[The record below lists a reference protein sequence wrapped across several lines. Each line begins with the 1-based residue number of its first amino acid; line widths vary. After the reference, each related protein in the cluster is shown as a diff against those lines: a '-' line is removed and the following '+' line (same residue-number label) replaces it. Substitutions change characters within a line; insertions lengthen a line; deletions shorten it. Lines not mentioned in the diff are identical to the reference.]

1 MSNVQIYSSKSNIR
15 IFQKWHIE
23 LKFFSLD
30 AYYDIKL
37 YPSFHNQWADP
48 NILWWRDGRKNHHR
62 FKFRYAISIISLF
75 QA

>member
-1 MSNVQIYSSKSNIR
+1 MNFGVVKCWIEQKANIP

-37 YPSFHNQWADP
+37 YPSFHNQWAVP
-48 NILWWRDGRKNHHR
+48 QYIVMARWPQKSS
-62 FKFRYAISIISLF
+62 AV
-75 QA
+75 